1 MKKIIITVI
10 MLVLIGC
17 FFAFIDYLRIIKDK
31 EPIFSINVYTIGEAG
46 QNGDH
51 MGSDVYLGL
60 GYKIYSYSN
69 YHLTGIHYK
78 MVPIF
83 ETYKNPNTTFPLI
96 GTIIGEEDEY
106 YVIKM
111 SIKEK
116 EYMYKVKK
124 IGDNPYSIGD
134 EIVAICLGDSYKDLE
149 EDKII
154 IPLSIEKR

>member
-1 MKKIIITVI
+1 MKKIIIIVI

-17 FFAFIDYLRIIKDK
+17 FFAFMDYLRIIKDK

-83 ETYKNPNTTFPLI
+83 ATYKNPNTTFPLI
-96 GTIIGEEDEY
+96 GTIIGEKDEY

-111 SIKEK
+111 SDHV
-116 EYMYKVKK
+116 YKLKK
-124 IGDNPYSIGD
+124 IEGNRFSIGKK
-134 EIVAICLGDSYKDLE
+134 IVAVCLGNSYNDLD
-149 EDKII
+149 DKEVIV
-154 IPLSIEKR
+154 PLSIEYMD